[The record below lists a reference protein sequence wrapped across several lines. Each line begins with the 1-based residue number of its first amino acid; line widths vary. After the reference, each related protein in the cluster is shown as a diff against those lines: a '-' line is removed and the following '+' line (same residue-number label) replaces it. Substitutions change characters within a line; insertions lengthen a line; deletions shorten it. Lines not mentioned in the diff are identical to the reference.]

1 MSDAL
6 DVRKSTLGGAGG
18 EISSENWSI
27 WTEIVT
33 SEAAQ
38 KVNFRDARS
47 KGIFG
52 GPFSSH
58 CATAVTRVRS
68 S

>member
-38 KVNFRDARS
+38 KVNFRDPRS

-52 GPFSSH
+52 GPNVIHVSSSM
-58 CATAVTRVRS
+58 A
-68 S
+68 